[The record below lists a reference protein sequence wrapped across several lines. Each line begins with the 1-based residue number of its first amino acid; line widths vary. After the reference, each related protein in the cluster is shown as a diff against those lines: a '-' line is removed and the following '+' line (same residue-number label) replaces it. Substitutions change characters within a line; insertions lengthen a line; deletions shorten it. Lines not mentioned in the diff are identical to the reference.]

1 MTVGMDEERF
11 IDWYAVVDAV
21 ANGRLSGHSCP
32 LCGHGPLET
41 STDGVQ
47 VRVRCPGCG
56 EGFEGAL
63 GQGRDDALYG
73 EADALIR
80 RQAAARAQAAADASR
95 TPDLTADS
103 AGTARTSGIAA
114 AEPAAAVPA
123 GPAPVPTP
131 RPKHTRPDPWTW
143 SLPNAGGDDLDAL
156 GAWMDVL
163 TAVHNGRRSGLHCPF
178 CSEPLTDVVV
188 QDPHIRLRCTV
199 CGETFEGQVR

>member
-21 ANGRLSGHSCP
+21 ANGRLTGHVCP
-32 LCGHGPLET
+32 ICAHGPLET

-47 VRVRCPGCG
+47 VRVRCSNCG

-63 GQGRDDALYG
+63 GQGRDDALYA
-73 EADALIR
+73 EADALQK
-80 RQAAARAQAAADASR
+80 RQAAARRAAASKSKSAEDHHNS
-95 TPDLTADS
+95 PDS
-103 AGTARTSGIAA
+103 
-114 AEPAAAVPA
+114 PAAS
-123 GPAPVPTP
+123 APVPTATSTP
-131 RPKHTRPDPWTW
+131 AVRASSPERTRHEPWAW

-163 TAVHNGRRSGLHCPF
+163 TAVHNGRRSGLRCPF